1 MYTIMNIGILKYLTD
16 LIPKRKIGY
25 NIKNR
30 NKSFFNCRT
39 ESFKNQFFPYAIDA
53 WFSLDPSVINSN
65 SLEVFKS
72 KLLAFIRPVQ
82 RSIYNVFNPQGLKF
96 LTRLRLGLSHLN
108 EHRFRHNFKDCINP
122 LCSCS
127 LEVEN
132 TLHFFLHCHHYSTFR
147 MGLMNKVNQIDE
159 NFSYLSDDNKVS
171 LLLYGDSRFD
181 DNKNNFILS
190 ASITYILETERFSSS
205 LFQIYGR
212 IFFFLQL
219 NFNSAFH
226 LQ

>member
-1 MYTIMNIGILKYLTD
+1 M
-16 LIPKRKIGY
+16 
-25 NIKNR
+25 
-30 NKSFFNCRT
+30 
-39 ESFKNQFFPYAIDA
+39 
-53 WFSLDPSVINSN
+53 
-65 SLEVFKS
+65 
-72 KLLAFIRPVQ
+72 
-82 RSIYNVFNPQGLKF
+82 FNPQGLKF
-96 LTRLRLGLSHLN
+96 LTRLRLELSHLN

-181 DNKNNFILS
+181 DNKNNFILFSLNYLYS
-190 ASITYILETERFSSS
+190 ASITYILEIERFSTS
-205 LFQIYGR
+205 LFQ
-212 IFFFLQL
+212 
-219 NFNSAFH
+219 SDV
-226 LQ
+226 